1 MQTSGPYGGGITAA
15 DFQLQQL
22 QAVLSTGGNSMRDA
36 AAALFAIRP
45 AAPDQE

>member
-1 MQTSGPYGGGITAA
+1 M
-15 DFQLQQL
+15 DLNLQQL
-22 QAVLSTGGNSMRDA
+22 QTILASGSTARRDA